1 VIIVF
6 NIVLGIIPT
15 LILGASI
22 AAGVDDDR
30 HHRRMFLLVY
40 GLWSITLAMWNWMRS
55 ASWPWTVA
63 WMIFGVAALVSL
75 SVRRRGRVG
84 AESGAPTPRTPDGR

>member
-1 VIIVF
+1 MIHLLNIIF
-6 NIVLGIIPT
+6 GLIPT

-55 ASWPWTVA
+55 APWGWTAA
-63 WMIFGVAALVSL
+63 WAFFGVVALVSL
-75 SVRRRGRVG
+75 SVRKRGRADG
-84 AESGAPTPRTPDGR
+84 GSAAPTPRTPDGR

>member
-1 VIIVF
+1 MIHILNIIF
-6 NIVLGIIPT
+6 GLIPT

-55 ASWPWTVA
+55 APWGWTAA
-63 WMIFGVAALVSL
+63 WAVFGVAALVSL
-75 SVRRRGRVG
+75 SVRRQGRAAG
-84 AESGAPTPRTPDGR
+84 GSGAPTPRTPDGP

>member
-1 VIIVF
+1 MTTHGLLF
-6 NIVLGIIPT
+6 NIVLGFVPT

-40 GLWSITLAMWNWMRS
+40 GLWAVTLAMWNWMRS
-55 ASWPWTVA
+55 YPLA
-63 WMIFGVAALVSL
+63 WIIVWAAFGVVALAL
-75 SVRRRGRVG
+75 SRRKT
-84 AESGAPTPRTPDGR
+84 AEP

>member
-1 VIIVF
+1 MIVAF
-6 NIVLGIIPT
+6 NIILGVIPT
-15 LILGASI
+15 LVLGASI

-55 ASWPWTVA
+55 APWPWIAAWAILGVVA
-63 WMIFGVAALVSL
+63 LILTTAKRALS
-75 SVRRRGRVG
+75 S
-84 AESGAPTPRTPDGR
+84 

>member
-1 VIIVF
+1 MIVAF

-55 ASWPWTVA
+55 APWGWTAA
-63 WMIFGVAALVSL
+63 WAVFGIAALVSL
-75 SVRRRGRVG
+75 SVRRRGRADAG
-84 AESGAPTPRTPDGR
+84 SGAPTPRTPDGR

>member
-1 VIIVF
+1 VIHIL
-6 NIVLGIIPT
+6 NIIFGFIPT

-30 HHRRMFLLVY
+30 HHRRIFVLVY

-55 ASWPWTVA
+55 APPAWVILWSIAGLTALGMPVA
-63 WMIFGVAALVSL
+63 LRSL
-75 SVRRRGRVG
+75 RRCQRRD
-84 AESGAPTPRTPDGR
+84 S